1 MKEKDKVFL
10 MDALLA
16 LSGLFGDAVNSI
28 VDRYHEARKQVA
40 AFRRFLS
47 RRSIILGAA
56 GREQPQ
62 PCTTSSY
69 METQKPSFAF
79 RAPPQRDRGR

>member
-10 MDALLA
+10 MDAPLA

-40 AFRRFLS
+40 AFQQFLS

-79 RAPPQRDRGR
+79 RAPPQRDRGW